1 MPDGN
6 GNGKADAR
14 EGKDIAHKKAMDK
27 GGTNKDGLKV
37 VKASANRSFD
47 RDANKKLVSETSPR
61 ERKRAN
67 TK

>member
-1 MPDGN
+1 
-6 GNGKADAR
+6 
-14 EGKDIAHKKAMDK
+14 
-27 GGTNKDGLKV
+27 LKV